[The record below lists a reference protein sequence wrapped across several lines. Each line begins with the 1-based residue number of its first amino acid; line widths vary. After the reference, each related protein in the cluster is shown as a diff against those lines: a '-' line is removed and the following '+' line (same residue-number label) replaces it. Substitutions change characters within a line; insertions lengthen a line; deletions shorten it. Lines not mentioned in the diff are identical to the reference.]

1 MTTTAAPP
9 LPPADHGPLAEFGAA
24 FVVLAL
30 LILALAIG
38 KYVLV
43 WILDGSDAQEST
55 HG

>member
-1 MTTTAAPP
+1 MTTTAATT
-9 LPPADHGPLAEFGAA
+9 LPPASHGPLAEFGAA
-24 FVVLAL
+24 FVVAAL

-38 KYVLV
+38 KYALI